1 MEMTPEVFWHIVLFT
16 KGNVDKM
23 YSYRVKYWPAMNM
36 AFVKVEKTPR
46 QLARQAERDEQKRKR
61 DHFGEGSY
69 GWGSRGYDW
78 DKGQRQQEKAS
89 SSNAMAKDY
98 GWQDHD
104 WENAGWM
111 DFAKEEQGDTSP

>member
-1 MEMTPEVFWHIVLFT
+1 
-16 KGNVDKM
+16 
-23 YSYRVKYWPAMNM
+23 M

-61 DHFGEGSY
+61 DHFGDGSY
-69 GWGSRGYDW
+69 GWGSRDYDW
-78 DKGQRQQEKAS
+78 SKGQRHQEKAS
-89 SSNAMAKDY
+89 SSSARATDY

-111 DFAKEEQGDTSP
+111 DFGQEDQGDTSP